1 MLHKRLEGNTGK
13 RSARE
18 ARRGSTSPSWVVIGV
33 AAIAV
38 GALACAPAEQAADD
52 EAQLAFFDSLLA
64 DLGGPQTSDL
74 SRGQRWRLIASL
86 GTGLPPA
93 SYRLEDLPEQGSRA
107 VGLQQAYC
115 LQCHGVSS
123 PRMHSAE
130 EWPTLIRRMLMRA
143 SALDSRLGGPRSE
156 EMVDEMLMAG
166 LRTAVLPPAE
176 DVDSLVAYFQR
187 NAFPA
192 AAQSEIP
199 DTPEAALY
207 VEKCSAC
214 HETPSPT
221 AHGPEDAQALVARM
235 SAMMAMLGMEQLTAE
250 DQSRLVAF
258 MQQSAP

>member
-1 MLHKRLEGNTGK
+1 
-13 RSARE
+13 
-18 ARRGSTSPSWVVIGV
+18 
-33 AAIAV
+33 
-38 GALACAPAEQAADD
+38 
-52 EAQLAFFDSLLA
+52 
-64 DLGGPQTSDL
+64 
-74 SRGQRWRLIASL
+74 
-86 GTGLPPA
+86 
-93 SYRLEDLPEQGSRA
+93 
-107 VGLQQAYC
+107 
-115 LQCHGVSS
+115 
-123 PRMHSAE
+123 MHSAE

-143 SALDSRLGGPRSE
+143 SALDRRLGGPRSE

-192 AAQSEIP
+192 AVESEIP